1 MDFPRKTIFCFWWG
15 LRNLSSLGQNLET
28 SPYYWENC
36 FTVLIS
42 IFGLLLFLYFI
53 GNLQVYMQWEASN
66 ELEEIY
72 KRSKKSKQHN
82 KIIMFKRLETSKQY
96 YLTYKDEE
104 DKAANIK
111 RTKSRS
117 IESWISTIGLS
128 DQLKQIIMSYVTPI
142 LEDQN
147 KHIDTENPFS
157 HLPTTLRRLIKLHL
171 CLPLLRRVPIFE
183 NESEELLYEITCKFL
198 KQVHYNQSSYIVRE
212 GEPLDALIFLVKGIA
227 WTYTS
232 NHDNKTEC
240 LKTGDLFGRHLV
252 DWVLE
257 SPGLSDLPL
266 STRTLKCHTKVEGFC
281 LMATD
286 LKDMMS
292 QCWWKFSK
300 FRHIAESDSEQLKH
314 FAASSI
320 QVAWRRHTIHH
331 HKVLE

>member
-1 MDFPRKTIFCFWWG
+1 
-15 LRNLSSLGQNLET
+15 
-28 SPYYWENC
+28 
-36 FTVLIS
+36 
-42 IFGLLLFLYFI
+42 
-53 GNLQVYMQWEASN
+53 MQCEASN

-82 KIIMFKRLETSKQY
+82 KIIMSKRLETSKQY
-96 YLTYKDEE
+96 YLTYMDEE

-111 RTKSRS
+111 RTKSHS

-128 DQLKQIIMSYVTPI
+128 DQLKEIIMSYVTLI

-171 CLPLLRRVPIFE
+171 CLPLLRRVPCIFK

-212 GEPLDALIFLVKGIA
+212 GKPLDSLIFVVKGIA

-232 NHDNKTEC
+232 NHGNKTEC

-257 SPGLSDLPL
+257 SPGLFDLPL
-266 STRTLKCHTKVEGFC
+266 STRTLKCHTKVEAFC
-281 LMATD
+281 LMASD

-300 FRHIAESDSEQLKH
+300 FRHIAQSDSE
-314 FAASSI
+314 
-320 QVAWRRHTIHH
+320 
-331 HKVLE
+331 